1 VTPQITS
8 RDPKEISKQIL
19 LKIKATRNA
28 VDFTQSTA
36 AGPSISKKEAITQ
49 VLVRDGET
57 LVIGGVFIDD
67 QSNRVTGVPF
77 LSRVP
82 IIGWLFK
89 NKVETVTKNELLIF
103 LTPTIVKS

>member
-1 VTPQITS
+1 
-8 RDPKEISKQIL
+8 
-19 LKIKATRNA
+19 
-28 VDFTQSTA
+28 
-36 AGPSISKKEAITQ
+36 
-49 VLVRDGET
+49 
-57 LVIGGVFIDD
+57 VFIDD